1 MLRQVRIVPKIYQV
15 QWESNIFL
23 LLEPCTATCD
33 HLRKGERAMMRS
45 LWTAAS
51 GMVGQQFNIDTIS
64 NNLSNVNT
72 TGFKKQRAEFEDL
85 LYQTVLMAGTPA
97 TEVTEIPTGIQVGHG
112 VKVAATQ
119 KMFSQGSLQSTE
131 NKLDAALEGDGFF
144 KIQLYDGSMAYTRD
158 GSFKIDSNRQIV
170 TSNGYLLEPPVV
182 LPENFIMET
191 LSIAQ
196 DGRMTVKVEG
206 QEDPVEVAQLEL
218 YRFVNPAGLRSIGQN
233 LYKTTP
239 ASGEEIAGQP
249 AYEGMA
255 KIHQGFLEMSNVKVV
270 EEMVNMIVA
279 QRAYEVNSKAIQTS
293 DNMLGTAIGLKR

>member
-1 MLRQVRIVPKIYQV
+1 
-15 QWESNIFL
+15 
-23 LLEPCTATCD
+23 
-33 HLRKGERAMMRS
+33 MMRS

-72 TGFKKQRAEFEDL
+72 TGFKKHRAEFEDL

-97 TEVTEIPTGIQVGHG
+97 TEVTEVPTGIQVGHG

-119 KMFSQGSLQSTE
+119 KLFEQGSLQATD
-131 NKLDAALEGDGFF
+131 NKLDLAMEGEGFF
-144 KIQLYDGSMAYTRD
+144 RIQLYDGSMAYTRD
-158 GSFKIDSNRQIV
+158 GSFKIDSNRQV
-170 TSNGYLLEPPVV
+170 LTSNGYALEPPMF
-182 LPENFIMET
+182 LPEGFMMDSLTI
-191 LSIAQ
+191 SQ
-196 DGRMTVKVEG
+196 DGHVTVKLAGE
-206 QEDPVEVAQLEL
+206 EDPVEVGQMEIV
-218 YRFVNPAGLRSIGQN
+218 RFVNPAGLRNIGQN

-249 AYEGMA
+249 AMDGMA
-255 KIHQGFLEMSNVKVV
+255 KLHQGFLEMSNVKVV

-293 DNMLGTAIGLKR
+293 DSMLGTAIGLKR